1 MKVCVIHRRIYT
13 GEAVNGT
20 VTVRTEPNF
29 GTPKCCIV
37 VYMEANANINAYDTA
52 TAIRNFGIGF
62 TGPAGDGS
70 GNINS
75 FCQYQSMADNVT
87 TTAGRKQNQNTRFI
101 VAHNATGTNYYQCTA
116 VSFSADTA
124 SLTFTATTPQTN
136 INLDCMFI
144 FFTGSDLTVGC
155 GMLAMNTA
163 NAGTASVSNLI
174 FAPDC
179 LIASYNSTVLN
190 TGVNY
195 GASVEPRICF
205 GAAVRSPTSTQRCA
219 AFRVDGGTTRADYT
233 YYDNNSIAG
242 HLTSATVWGDY
253 NLTTWASNGFT
264 ITSNTASANNN
275 LMWMALKGQSGN
287 DFMLVDLTSAT
298 ATGNQYNYFGTTG
311 SRVQAVLGAIV
322 GATANNTVANTTPA
336 CESFNVFAA
345 QNATPPL
352 TIGVGT
358 ATSTTGTTAVTGS
371 STTFRDLRQG
381 DIIYNLAGTTI
392 GTVSSV
398 ASNTS
403 LTLAANG
410 AVAITNAQF
419 TFSKPN
425 QYCFTYGMFDGGTA
439 ATQVFSRVSSTAIV
453 VSRTTG
459 VDQIIGSVSNYDT
472 RPGFNVNYTTASTAV
487 SLGWVLGFKDT
498 DRSRRRGLD

>member
-1 MKVCVIHRRIYT
+1 MKVCVVHRRIYT
-13 GEAVNGT
+13 GESVSGS
-20 VTVRTEPNF
+20 VTVKTEPNF

-37 VYMEANANINAYDTA
+37 IYMEANANINAYDTA
-52 TAIRNFGIGF
+52 TALRNFGIGF
-62 TGPAGDGS
+62 AGPPGDGTS
-70 GNINS
+70 GIGV
-75 FCQYQSMADNVT
+75 FTQYQVMTDNVT
-87 TTAGRKQNQNTRFI
+87 TAAGRRNNSNTRFI
-101 VAHNATGTNYYQCTA
+101 LATNAAGTVNHYICTA
-116 VSFSADTA
+116 VSFVTDTA
-124 SLTFTATTPQTN
+124 TLTFSAGTPQTN
-136 INLDCMFI
+136 INLDCVFI

-163 NAGTASVSNLI
+163 NTGTASVSTLN

-179 LIASYNSTVLN
+179 VIAGFNSTVAN
-190 TGVNY
+190 TGINN
-195 GASVEPRICF
+195 ELRLCF
-205 GAAVRSPTSTQRCA
+205 GAAVRLPTSTMRCIG
-219 AFRVDGGTTRADYT
+219 FRVDSGTTRADYT
-233 YYDNNSIAG
+233 YFDNNSLVG
-242 HLTSATVWGDY
+242 HFTSATVWGDY
-253 NLTTWASNGFT
+253 NLTTWGAAGFT
-264 ITSNTASANNN
+264 ITSNNASANNN
-275 LMWMALKGQSGN
+275 LMWMALKSQSGN
-287 DFMLVDLTSAT
+287 DFMLVSLTSAT
-298 ATGNQYNYFGTTG
+298 ATGDQYNYFGTTG
-311 SRVQAVLGAIV
+311 SRVQAVLGGIV
-322 GATANNTVANTTPA
+322 GTPTANTISNATPA

-345 QNATPPL
+345 QRATPPL
-352 TIGVGT
+352 TIGAGT
-358 ATSTTGTTAVTGS
+358 ATSTTGTTTVTGA

-410 AVAITNAQF
+410 SVAITNAQF

-425 QYCFTYGMFDGGTA
+425 QYCFTYGMFDSGTA

-459 VDQIIGSVSNYDT
+459 VDQIIGSVSDYDT